1 VHEPLLP
8 ATDPAMSL
16 YQLQKFLYDIN
27 RDPGAQQQYHADL
40 QGLLARY
47 ELTSEERAALAA
59 GDVGLIYVL
68 GANGQ
73 LLMHYAAF
81 LGMSWPLYIQTLR
94 DGVAKH
100 GPVRAGVYAMTTQM
114 DEKVA
119 GV

>member
-1 VHEPLLP
+1 
-8 ATDPAMSL
+8 MSL

-27 RDPGAQQQYHADL
+27 RDPSAQRRYRADL
-40 QGLLARY
+40 QAMLDQY
-47 ELTSEERAALAA
+47 ELTSEERGALAA

-73 LLMHYAAF
+73 LLMHFAAF
-81 LGMSWPLYIQTLR
+81 LGMSWPVYIQSMR

-100 GPVRAGVYAMTTQM
+100 GPVRAGVYAMTTRM

>member
-1 VHEPLLP
+1 
-8 ATDPAMSL
+8 MSL

-27 RDPGAQQQYHADL
+27 RDSRAQEQHRADL
-40 QGLLARY
+40 PGLLDRY
-47 ELTSEERAALAA
+47 ELTGEERGALAA
-59 GDVGLIYVL
+59 GDIGLIYVL

-81 LGMSWPLYIQTLR
+81 LGMSWPAYIQAMR
-94 DGVAKH
+94 EGVARH

-114 DEKVA
+114 DDKVA